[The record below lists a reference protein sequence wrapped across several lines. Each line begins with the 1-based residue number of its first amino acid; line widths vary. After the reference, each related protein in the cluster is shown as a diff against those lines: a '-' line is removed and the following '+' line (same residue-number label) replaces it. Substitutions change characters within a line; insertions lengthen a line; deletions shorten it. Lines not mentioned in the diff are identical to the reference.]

1 MKRFL
6 KLNAFALVALLF
18 LGVADA
24 WGLGI
29 KKNVALNFSAEGDKG
44 SWNAGNKQMTWTEST
59 YNLLF
64 LTDWY
69 DCDLSQYDKMVIN
82 VSNATPNK
90 TYRVVITVDGT
101 LYTYT
106 TSGNGTKEI
115 DIRKDFKNGNSSI
128 QSISGDPLTK
138 VESIRIGGY
147 SNNGSITIN
156 SIYFHK
162 PLAWDAEGKITFYA
176 QDFNVG
182 DNVTKNSNT
191 YTFSRQY
198 ADISLDFDNDGLA
211 ITDIE
216 SIDISGTGTNN
227 IHQCFRK
234 EKNNNNPEAYDVNS
248 AQEKKIDLGFFMIRS
263 SNRNVSFTLNSVTF
277 TKKKNQQE
285 QPNQYVFDVTQDR
298 IFFENFEKLSN
309 RGITIENVVSEAKKE
324 EYANAPEGNYSY
336 MQGKY
341 LNYGGRGKLMQDPTF
356 GTYYQN
362 LADAD
367 EYTKSIA
374 ENFFR
379 IILTKGQRDK
389 IGSTVGKTGEA
400 TIGFWVNGQV
410 AVDYELPLERGSMFC
425 MFSNLRF
432 RKADDEE
439 KPRFMFDLSC
449 NGWTY
454 SYMPAS
460 YDRPTGHVDYINQFF
475 YEEKNKN
482 SGVANPLE
490 SLFGKNNYEN
500 TLDQSKHKFYD
511 DKKWHYVTYVM
522 DKGNNNEGLSHVTVY
537 VDGVKTGEIANVRD
551 KNGYGLSNVE
561 FNKDGDYVGRAQYLR
576 NIVLG
581 GFTPHGL
588 FYDKQYYSDAAL
600 AYDDI
605 SIYGKALTKEQ
616 IQSIIEQ
623 KNYTPNE
630 WHYGDSFTE
639 YNEIK
644 GGHEQENNVSG
655 LNLSNAS
662 FDNTTH
668 YLKVNGG
675 TTLTIPSVPKNYYVR
690 IEYAYANKGDGDAF
704 PGTVGKLTW
713 IGSRVS
719 ENNSVLKKTFD
730 GQTYYVRTYQATEA
744 GTYTLN
750 ITRDIIIR
758 SIIITPYEYAKL
770 KYGNWNE
777 DKSKFTVLNVNKKYV
792 KFDVERINGRNFYK
806 KDGVDVGEN
815 PVLPEVSLVKDG
827 RYNDGKPA
835 YEDISNYTE
844 GVNYPYIK
852 YTSTAPHV
860 AHINKKGEI
869 TMTGIAGNTTI
880 IAELISDN
888 QFVGSEVID
897 SFEIRILKEENTL
910 RLANRDRVSVNQK
923 FPGVNSNKKLD
934 NITLTI
940 GGWDHTESYTIP
952 GVEEPEMDMWTRAKT
967 FQGPIKTNEEILDD
981 FNQYSRGRNVAKSES
996 LGYDDGEFHPGEE
1009 FANNITPWTLPCRGA
1024 YVKFEPLK
1032 PGIVTM
1038 YLLQAGNLD
1047 DRDHT
1052 IRPMNDGHSTH
1063 VYWRPVYITD
1073 EKGQVVDFVQ
1083 TATNGRLTYEDNF
1096 FVGDKRRAQFIES
1109 IAETYNRDASL
1120 RQDLLN
1126 LKDND
1131 YAKFRTLI
1139 DNWNNAGW
1147 RQKVIPTGDGG
1158 YMVMSEAIVRYTFN
1172 VYPGKTY
1179 YLFSNQS
1186 QVAISGFNFEEGRL
1200 LDTKTQNY
1208 ETAPVRDVVES
1219 TPIEFTDVLN
1229 QAQPEIPTNGKGK
1242 DITHVTYERNF
1253 AQGKWSSICLPF
1265 SLNNRQMREQ
1275 FGEETAVVLLKSI
1288 HDDGKIELIWHVN
1301 QDIIAG
1307 YPYFI
1312 LPKGAV
1318 KHNNVAN
1325 STITKISVD
1334 TYFNNEIQKDKPLFS
1349 VGSNGNTFDWQGTY
1363 NGSHYRAD
1371 YPYVF
1376 EGNFKNEELPAGS
1389 YVMSN
1394 NGTLTKLKKA
1404 TIAKPFRAYLKYQGS
1419 DAYNAK
1425 PLYTSVNW
1433 QNDDETTGIDDIIFQ
1448 NGILMESSDV
1458 YSIDGTVIRRDA
1470 QNLSNLSKGV
1480 YIVNGKKFVVK

>member
-6 KLNAFALVALLF
+6 KLNVFALVALLF
-18 LGVADA
+18 LGVADV
-24 WGLGI
+24 WGIGI
-29 KKNVALNFSAEGDKG
+29 NKNVSLNLRAEADMG
-44 SWNAGNKQMTWTEST
+44 SWDPSTKTLGWKQLYS
-59 YNLLF
+59 NLYF
-64 LTDWY
+64 LNDWN
-69 DCDLSQYDKMVIN
+69 DCDLSGYDKMVVKVSN
-82 VSNATPNK
+82 VSRNNEK
-90 TYRVVITVDGT
+90 YRVVLKINETD
-101 LYTYT
+101 YTCVLEGSGEKIINIREDFK
-106 TSGNGTKEI
+106 SGNYTPNENSL
-115 DIRKDFKNGNSSI
+115 KNV
-128 QSISGDPLTK
+128 Q
-138 VESIRIGGY
+138 SIRIGGP
-147 SNNGSITIN
+147 SWANNGAQNNGNITIE

-162 PLAWDAEGKITFYA
+162 PLEWDAEGKLTFYA
-176 QDFNVG
+176 PDFNVG

-191 YTFSRQY
+191 YSFKYQY
-198 ADISLDFDNDGLA
+198 NNISLDFDNDGLA

-216 SIDISGTGTNN
+216 SINILGTGTDN
-227 IHQCFRK
+227 IQQCFRK
-234 EKNNNNPEAYDVNS
+234 EKNNNNPEAYNVNG
-248 AQEKKIDLGFFMIRS
+248 AQNKKIDLGFFMIRAS
-263 SNRNVSFTLNSVTF
+263 RNDVSFTLNSVTF
-277 TKKKNQQE
+277 TKKK
-285 QPNQYVFDVTQDR
+285 YVFDVTADR
-298 IFFENFEKLSN
+298 IFFEDFEKLSN

-379 IILTKGQRDK
+379 IILTAGQREQIK
-389 IGSTVGKTGEA
+389 NTVGKTGEA

-454 SYMPAS
+454 LYMPAS
-460 YDRPTGHVDYINQFF
+460 YDYPTGHVDYINQFF

-561 FNKDGDYVGRAQYLR
+561 FDGKGDYVGRAEYLR

-605 SIYGKALTKEQ
+605 AMYGRALTQDE
-616 IQSIIEQ
+616 IRSIIEQ

-630 WHYGDSFTE
+630 WHFGDSFTE

-668 YLKVNGG
+668 YLKVNGV

-719 ENNSVLKKTFD
+719 ENNSKLKKTFD
-730 GQTYYVRTYQATEA
+730 GQTYYVRTYKATES
-744 GTYTLN
+744 GTYTLE
-750 ITRDIIIR
+750 IKKDVIIR

-770 KYGNWNE
+770 KFGNWNE
-777 DKSKFTVLNVNKKYV
+777 GKSTFTTLPVNKKYV

-815 PVLPEVSLVKDG
+815 PVLPEVSLAKDG
-827 RYNDGKPA
+827 RFGDQA
-835 YEDISNYTE
+835 YENIDNYRE
-844 GVNYPYIK
+844 DLNHYPYIK

-860 AHINKKGEI
+860 AHINKKGDI

-888 QFVGSEVID
+888 RFVGSEVID

-910 RLANRDRVSVNQK
+910 RLTNKQAVKVNEK
-923 FPGVNSNKKLD
+923 FPGVNSNKNLD

-940 GGWDHTESYTIP
+940 GGWNHTSTYIIP
-952 GVEEPEMDMWTRAKT
+952 GVPKPAQDGWNRAVN
-967 FQGPIKTNEEILDD
+967 FQGPIKPREEILDD
-981 FNQYSRGRNVAKSES
+981 FNQYSIGKNVAKSES
-996 LGYDDGEFHPGEE
+996 LGNDDGEFHPGEA

-1024 YVKFEPLK
+1024 YVKFEPVK

-1038 YLLQAGNLD
+1038 YLLQNGNLD
-1047 DRDHT
+1047 NRLDD
-1052 IRPMNDGHSTH
+1052 DGHSTH

-1083 TATNGRLTYEDNF
+1083 TATNGRITYKDNF
-1096 FVGDKRRAQFIES
+1096 FIGDKRRAQFIES
-1109 IAETYNRDASL
+1109 IEATYNEDPSL

-1126 LKDND
+1126 LKEKDINQ
-1131 YAKFRTLI
+1131 FHTLI

-1158 YMVMSEAIVRYTFN
+1158 YMVMSKAIVRYTFN

-1186 QVAISGFNFEEGRL
+1186 QVAISGFNFEEDRL

-1208 ETAPVRDVVES
+1208 ETAPVRDVVEGTS
-1219 TPIEFTDVLN
+1219 LTFTDVLN
-1229 QAQPEIPTNGKGK
+1229 EPQPEIPTNGKGK

-1265 SLNNRQMREQ
+1265 SMNNRQMREQ
-1275 FGEETAVVLLKSI
+1275 FGEETAVVLLKNI

-1312 LPKGAV
+1312 LPKGDV

-1334 TYFNNEIQKDKPLFS
+1334 TYFNNEIQKDRPLFS

-1394 NGTLTKLKKA
+1394 NGTLSKLKKA
-1404 TIAKPFRAYLKYQGS
+1404 TTAKPFRAYLKYQGS
-1419 DAYNAK
+1419 DANNAK

>member
-29 KKNVALNFSAEGDKG
+29 KKNVALNLQAELSQANGG
-44 SWNAGNKQMTWTEST
+44 TGTWNSGTLSWTNS
-59 YNLLF
+59 YSNLFF
-64 LTDWY
+64 LTDWN
-69 DCDLSQYDKMVIN
+69 DCDLSGYDKMVIN
-82 VSNATPNK
+82 TSTVGTANAE
-90 TYRVVITVDGT
+90 YRVMLRIDEQNYTCNLTGGGEQVINIKT
-101 LYTYT
+101 
-106 TSGNGTKEI
+106 
-115 DIRKDFKNGNSSI
+115 DFKNAKGKTPESVVANPF
-128 QSISGDPLTK
+128 QN
-138 VESIRIGGY
+138 VASIRIGGR
-147 SNNGSITIN
+147 SGNGAITIN

-198 ADISLDFDNDGLA
+198 ANISLDFDNDGLA

-234 EKNNNNPEAYDVNS
+234 EKNNNNPEAYDVNG

-263 SNRNVSFTLNSVTF
+263 RNNGNVSFTLNSVTF
-277 TKKKNQQE
+277 TKKKFN
-285 QPNQYVFDVTQDR
+285 VKADC
-298 IFFENFEKLSN
+298 IFFEDFEKLSN

-379 IILTKGQRDK
+379 IILTADQREQIK
-389 IGSTVGKTGEA
+389 NTVGKTGEA

-460 YDRPTGHVDYINQFF
+460 YDSSEGHVDYINQFF

-537 VDGVKTGEIANVRD
+537 VDGVKTGEITNVRD

-561 FNKDGDYVGRAQYLR
+561 FDPQGDYVGRAQYLR

-605 SIYGKALTKEQ
+605 AMYGRALTQDE
-616 IQSIIEQ
+616 IRSIIEQ

-630 WHYGDSFTE
+630 WHFGDSFTE

-668 YLKVNGG
+668 YLKVNGV

-719 ENNSVLKKTFD
+719 ENNSKLKKTFD
-730 GQTYYVRTYQATEA
+730 GQTYYVRTYKATES
-744 GTYTLN
+744 GTYTLE
-750 ITRDIIIR
+750 IKKDVIIR

-770 KYGNWNE
+770 KFGNWNE
-777 DKSKFTVLNVNKKYV
+777 GKSTFTTLPVNKKYV

-815 PVLPEVSLVKDG
+815 PVLPEVSLAKDG
-827 RYNDGKPA
+827 RFGDQA
-835 YEDISNYTE
+835 YENIDNYRE
-844 GVNYPYIK
+844 DLNHYPYIK

-860 AHINKKGEI
+860 AHINKKGDI

-888 QFVGSEVID
+888 RFVGSEVID

-910 RLANRDRVSVNQK
+910 RLTNKQAVKVNEK
-923 FPGVNSNKKLD
+923 FPGVNSNKNLD

-940 GGWDHTESYTIP
+940 GGWNHTPTYIIP
-952 GVEEPEMDMWTRAKT
+952 GVAKPAQDGWNSAVN
-967 FQGPIKTNEEILDD
+967 FQGPIKPREEILDD
-981 FNQYSRGRNVAKSES
+981 FNQYSIGKNVAKSES
-996 LGYDDGEFHPGEE
+996 LGNDDGEFHPGEA

-1024 YVKFEPLK
+1024 YVKFEPVK

-1038 YLLQAGNLD
+1038 YLLQNGNLD
-1047 DRDHT
+1047 NRLDD
-1052 IRPMNDGHSTH
+1052 DGHSTH

-1073 EKGQVVDFVQ
+1073 EKGQIVDFVQ
-1083 TATNGRLTYEDNF
+1083 TATNGRITYKDNF
-1096 FVGDKRRAQFIES
+1096 FIGDKRRAQFIES
-1109 IAETYNRDASL
+1109 IEATYNEDPSL

-1126 LKDND
+1126 LKEKDINQ
-1131 YAKFRTLI
+1131 FHTLI

-1158 YMVMSEAIVRYTFN
+1158 YMVMSKAIVRYTFN

-1186 QVAISGFNFEEGRL
+1186 QIAISGFNFEEDRL

-1208 ETAPVRDVVES
+1208 ETAPVRDVVEGTS
-1219 TPIEFTDVLN
+1219 LTFTDVLN
-1229 QAQPEIPTNGKGK
+1229 EAQPEIPTNGKGK

-1265 SLNNRQMREQ
+1265 SMNNRQMREQ
-1275 FGEETAVVLLKSI
+1275 FGEETAVVLLKNI

-1312 LPKGAV
+1312 LPKGDV

-1334 TYFNNEIQKDKPLFS
+1334 TYFNNEVQKDRPLFS

-1394 NGTLTKLKKA
+1394 NGTLSKLKKA
-1404 TIAKPFRAYLKYQGS
+1404 TTAKPFRAYLKYQGS
-1419 DAYNAK
+1419 DANNAK

>member
-29 KKNVALNFSAEGDKG
+29 KKNVALNLTQEGGNG
-44 SWNAGNKQMTWTEST
+44 SWDGSKLSWIDSTW
-59 YNLLF
+59 NLYKF
-64 LTDWY
+64 TDW
-69 DCDLSQYDKMVIN
+69 DNSDLSGYDKMVIN
-82 VSNATPNK
+82 VSNATPDK
-90 TYRVVITVDGT
+90 TYRVIITIDGT

-106 TSGNGTKEI
+106 TSGDGTKEI

-147 SNNGSITIN
+147 SDNGSITIN
-156 SIYFHK
+156 YIYFHK

-191 YTFSRQY
+191 YTFSSQY
-198 ADISLDFDNDGLA
+198 ANISLDFDNDGLA

-216 SIDISGTGTNN
+216 SIDISGTGKNN

-234 EKNNNNPEAYDVNS
+234 EKNNHNLEAYDVNG

-263 SNRNVSFTLNSVTF
+263 SNNGNVSFTLNSVTF
-277 TKKKNQQE
+277 TKKEFNVKA
-285 QPNQYVFDVTQDR
+285 DR
-298 IFFENFEKLSN
+298 IFFEDFEKLSN

-379 IILTKGQRDK
+379 IILTKNQRDN

-460 YDRPTGHVDYINQFF
+460 YDLPTGHVDYINQFF

-561 FNKDGDYVGRAQYLR
+561 FDGKGDYVGRAEYLR

-605 SIYGKALTKEQ
+605 AMYGRALTQDE
-616 IQSIIEQ
+616 IRSIIEQ

-630 WHYGDSFTE
+630 WHFGDSFTE

-668 YLKVNGG
+668 YLKVNGV

-719 ENNSVLKKTFD
+719 ENNSKLKKTFD
-730 GQTYYVRTYQATEA
+730 GQTYYVRTYKATES
-744 GTYTLN
+744 GTYTLE
-750 ITRDIIIR
+750 IKKDVIIR

-770 KYGNWNE
+770 KFGNWNE
-777 DKSKFTVLNVNKKYV
+777 DRSKFTALSPSKKYV

-815 PVLPEVSLVKDG
+815 PVLPEVSLAKDG
-827 RYNDGKPA
+827 RFGDQA
-835 YEDISNYTE
+835 YENIDNYRE
-844 GVNYPYIK
+844 DLNHYPYIK

-860 AHINKKGEI
+860 AHINKKGDI

-910 RLANRDRVSVNQK
+910 RLTNKQAVKVNEK
-923 FPGVNSNKKLD
+923 FPGVNSNKNLD

-940 GGWDHTESYTIP
+940 GGWNHTTTYIIP
-952 GVEEPEMDMWTRAKT
+952 GVAKPAQDGWNRAVN
-967 FQGPIKTNEEILDD
+967 FQGPIKPREEILDD
-981 FNQYSRGRNVAKSES
+981 FNQYSIGKNVAKSES
-996 LGYDDGEFHPGEE
+996 LGNDDGEFHPGEA

-1024 YVKFEPLK
+1024 YVKFEPVK

-1038 YLLQAGNLD
+1038 YLLQNGNLD
-1047 DRDHT
+1047 NRLDD
-1052 IRPMNDGHSTH
+1052 DGHSTH

-1083 TATNGRLTYEDNF
+1083 TATNGRITYKDNF
-1096 FVGDKRRAQFIES
+1096 FIGDKRRAQFIES
-1109 IAETYNRDASL
+1109 IEATYNEDPSL

-1126 LKDND
+1126 LKEKDINQ
-1131 YAKFRTLI
+1131 FHTLI

-1158 YMVMSEAIVRYTFN
+1158 YMVMSKAIVRYTFN

-1186 QVAISGFNFEEGRL
+1186 QIAISGFNFEEDRL

-1208 ETAPVRDVVES
+1208 ETAPVRDVVEGTS
-1219 TPIEFTDVLN
+1219 LTFTDVLN
-1229 QAQPEIPTNGKGK
+1229 EPQPEIPTNGKGK

-1265 SLNNRQMREQ
+1265 SMNNRQMREQ
-1275 FGEETAVVLLKSI
+1275 FGEETAVVLLKNI

-1312 LPKGAV
+1312 LPKGDV

-1334 TYFNNEIQKDKPLFS
+1334 TYFNNEIQKDRPLFS

-1394 NGTLTKLKKA
+1394 NGTLSKLKKA
-1404 TIAKPFRAYLKYQGS
+1404 TTAKPFRAYLKYQGS
-1419 DAYNAK
+1419 DANNAK

>member
-29 KKNVALNFSAEGDKG
+29 KKNVALNLQAELSQANGG
-44 SWNAGNKQMTWTEST
+44 TGTWNSGTLSWTNS
-59 YNLLF
+59 YSNLFF
-64 LTDWY
+64 LTDWN
-69 DCDLSQYDKMVIN
+69 DCDLSDYDKMVIN
-82 VSNATPNK
+82 TSTITTGNWWNSQTANAD
-90 TYRVVITVDGT
+90 YRVVIRIDEKN
-101 LYTYT
+101 YTCSLT
-106 TSGNGTKEI
+106 GGGEQVINVKT
-115 DIRKDFKNGNSSI
+115 DFKDENGKTPEMI
-128 QSISGDPLTK
+128 QSGDPLRA
-138 VESIRIGGY
+138 VQSIRIGGR
-147 SNNGSITIN
+147 SRNGSIKIN

-162 PLAWDAEGKITFYA
+162 PLEWDSFGNITFNA
-176 QDFNVG
+176 TDFNLG
-182 DNVTKNSNT
+182 NGVTRNGNSF
-191 YTFSRQY
+191 TFTARN
-198 ADISLDFDNDGLA
+198 AAISLDFDSDGLST
-211 ITDIE
+211 TDIQ
-216 SIDISGTGTNN
+216 SISQTISNTNIRFVNGNTTANSLQNAQNSKIKLGTFQ
-227 IHQCFRK
+227 IRA
-234 EKNNNNPEAYDVNS
+234 NNNGTTN
-248 AQEKKIDLGFFMIRS
+248 I
-263 SNRNVSFTLNSVTF
+263 TLNSFTF
-277 TKKKNQQE
+277 TKKK
-285 QPNQYVFDVTQDR
+285 YTFDVTKDR
-298 IFFENFEKLSN
+298 LYFEDFEHLTQASLLDESK
-309 RGITIENVVSEAKKE
+309 APA
-324 EYANAPEGNYSY
+324 ANTRPDNN
-336 MQGKY
+336 QVGKY
-341 LNYGGRGKLMQDPTF
+341 YLYGGRGKILKDPTF
-356 GTYYQN
+356 NNYYQN

-367 EYTKSIA
+367 EYTKSLSQ
-374 ENFFR
+374 NFLRYIFTDNER
-379 IILTKGQRDK
+379 NANVNAIK
-389 IGSTVGKTGEA
+389 KTGAA

-425 MFSNLRF
+425 IFSNDCF
-432 RKADDEE
+432 AKADAGKVRE
-439 KPRFMFDLSC
+439 KDRPRFMFDLSC
-449 NGWTY
+449 NGWVY
-454 SYMPAS
+454 SYMPNT
-460 YDRPTGHVDYINQFF
+460 DGNGVDLGNNYFF
-475 YEEKNKN
+475 YGEKIAN
-482 SGVANPLE
+482 SGVQNPLG
-490 SLFGKNNYEN
+490 SLFGKDNYTN
-500 TLDQSKHKFYD
+500 TLDQSQHKFYD

-522 DKGNNNEGLSHVTVY
+522 DNNLTRVKIYLDGNLTGTVENVTKLPNTDHSECEFSGNN
-537 VDGVKTGEIANVRD
+537 
-551 KNGYGLSNVE
+551 
-561 FNKDGDYVGRAQYLR
+561 DYIGRTLYLR

-581 GFTPHGL
+581 GLTPHGL
-588 FYDKQYYSDAAL
+588 FYDQQYYSDAAL

-605 SIYGKALTKEQ
+605 AMYGRALTQDE
-616 IQSIIEQ
+616 IRSIIEQ

-644 GGHEQENNVSG
+644 GGHEQENNISG

-675 TTLTIPSVPKNYYVR
+675 VNDGTVTTLTIPSVPKNYYVR
-690 IEYAYANKGDGDAF
+690 IEYAYANQSGSNAF

-719 ENNSVLKKTFD
+719 ENNSKLKKTFD
-730 GQTYYVRTYQATEA
+730 GQTYYVRTYKATES

-750 ITRDIIIR
+750 IGADVLIR

-770 KYGNWNE
+770 KFGNWNE
-777 DKSKFTVLNVNKKYV
+777 DRSKFTALSPSKKYV

-815 PVLPEVSLVKDG
+815 PVLPEVSLAKDG
-827 RYNDGKPA
+827 RFGDQA
-835 YEDISNYTE
+835 YENIDNYRE
-844 GVNYPYIK
+844 DLNHYPYIK

-860 AHINKKGEI
+860 AHINKKGDI

-910 RLANRDRVSVNQK
+910 RLANKQAVKVNEK
-923 FPGVNSNKKLD
+923 FPGVNSNKNLD

-940 GGWDHTESYTIP
+940 GGWNHTPTYIIP
-952 GVEEPEMDMWTRAKT
+952 GVPKPAQDGWNRAVN
-967 FQGPIKTNEEILDD
+967 FQGPIKPKEEILDD
-981 FNQYSRGRNVAKSES
+981 FNQYSIGKNVAKSES
-996 LGYDDGEFHPGEE
+996 LGNDDGEFHPGEA

-1024 YVKFEPLK
+1024 YVKFEPVK

-1038 YLLQAGNLD
+1038 YLLQNGNLD
-1047 DRDHT
+1047 NRLDD
-1052 IRPMNDGHSTH
+1052 DGHSTH

-1083 TATNGRLTYEDNF
+1083 TATNGRITYKDNF
-1096 FVGDKRRAQFIES
+1096 FIGDKRRAQFIES
-1109 IAETYNRDASL
+1109 IEATYNEDPSL

-1126 LKDND
+1126 LKEKDINQ
-1131 YAKFRTLI
+1131 FHTLI

-1158 YMVMSEAIVRYTFN
+1158 YMVMSKAIVRYTFN

-1186 QVAISGFNFEEGRL
+1186 QVAISGFNFEEDRL

-1208 ETAPVRDVVES
+1208 ETAPVRDVVEGTS
-1219 TPIEFTDVLN
+1219 LTFTDVLN
-1229 QAQPEIPTNGKGK
+1229 EAQPEIPTNGKGK

-1265 SLNNRQMREQ
+1265 SMNNRQMREQ
-1275 FGEETAVVLLKSI
+1275 FGEETAVVLLKNI

-1312 LPKGAV
+1312 LPKGDV

-1334 TYFNNEIQKDKPLFS
+1334 TYFNNEIQKDRPLFS

-1394 NGTLTKLKKA
+1394 NGTLSKLKKS
-1404 TIAKPFRAYLKYQGS
+1404 TTAKPFRAYLKYQGS
-1419 DAYNAK
+1419 DANNAK

>member
-1 MKRFL
+1 MKRFF
-6 KLNAFALVALLF
+6 KLNVFALVALLF
-18 LGVADA
+18 LGVADV
-24 WGLGI
+24 WGIGI
-29 KKNVALNFSAEGDKG
+29 NKNVALNFTAEGDKG
-44 SWNAGNKQMTWTEST
+44 SWNAGNKQITWTAST

-64 LTDWY
+64 LTDWN
-69 DCDLSQYDKMVIN
+69 DCDLSGYDKMVIN
-82 VSNATPNK
+82 TSTVGTANAE
-90 TYRVVITVDGT
+90 YRVMLRIDEQNYTCNLTGGGEQVINIKT
-101 LYTYT
+101 
-106 TSGNGTKEI
+106 
-115 DIRKDFKNGNSSI
+115 DFKNAKGKTPESVVANPF
-128 QSISGDPLTK
+128 QN
-138 VESIRIGGY
+138 VASIRIGGR
-147 SNNGSITIN
+147 SGNGAITIN

-191 YTFSRQY
+191 YSFKYQY
-198 ADISLDFDNDGLA
+198 NNISLDFDNDGLA

-216 SIDISGTGTNN
+216 SINILGTGTDN
-227 IHQCFRK
+227 IQQCFRK
-234 EKNNNNPEAYDVNS
+234 EKNNNNPEAYNVNG
-248 AQEKKIDLGFFMIRS
+248 AQNKKIDLGFFMIRAS
-263 SNRNVSFTLNSVTF
+263 RNDVSFTLNSVTF
-277 TKKKNQQE
+277 TKKKFN
-285 QPNQYVFDVTQDR
+285 VKADR
-298 IFFENFEKLSN
+298 IFFEDFEKLSN

-379 IILTKGQRDK
+379 IILTAGQREQIK
-389 IGSTVGKTGEA
+389 NTVGNTGEA

-460 YDRPTGHVDYINQFF
+460 YDRSEGHVDYINQFF

-561 FNKDGDYVGRAQYLR
+561 FDKDNGDYVGRAQYLR

-605 SIYGKALTKEQ
+605 AMYGRALTQDE
-616 IQSIIEQ
+616 IRSIIEQ

-630 WHYGDSFTE
+630 WHFGDSFTE

-668 YLKVNGG
+668 YLKVNGV

-719 ENNSVLKKTFD
+719 ENNSKLKKTFD
-730 GQTYYVRTYQATEA
+730 GQTYYVRTYKATES
-744 GTYTLN
+744 GTYTLE
-750 ITRDIIIR
+750 IKKDVIIR

-770 KYGNWNE
+770 KFGNWNE
-777 DKSKFTVLNVNKKYV
+777 GKSTFTTLPVNKKYV

-815 PVLPEVSLVKDG
+815 PVLPEVSLAKDG
-827 RYNDGKPA
+827 RFGDQA
-835 YEDISNYTE
+835 YENIDNYRE
-844 GVNYPYIK
+844 DLNHYPYIK

-860 AHINKKGEI
+860 AHINKKGDI

-910 RLANRDRVSVNQK
+910 RLANKQAVKVNEK
-923 FPGVNSNKKLD
+923 FPGVNSNKNLD

-940 GGWDHTESYTIP
+940 GGWNHTPTYIIP
-952 GVEEPEMDMWTRAKT
+952 GVAKPAQDGWNRAVN
-967 FQGPIKTNEEILDD
+967 FQGPIKPKEEILDD
-981 FNQYSRGRNVAKSES
+981 FNQYSIGKNVAKSES
-996 LGYDDGEFHPGEE
+996 LGNDDGEFHPGEA

-1024 YVKFEPLK
+1024 YVKFEPVK

-1038 YLLQAGNLD
+1038 YLLQNGNLD
-1047 DRDHT
+1047 NRLDD
-1052 IRPMNDGHSTH
+1052 DGHSTH

-1073 EKGQVVDFVQ
+1073 ETGQVVDFVQ
-1083 TATNGRLTYEDNF
+1083 TATNGRITYKDNF
-1096 FVGDKRRAQFIES
+1096 FIGDKRRAQFIES
-1109 IAETYNRDASL
+1109 IPATYNEDPSL

-1126 LKDND
+1126 LREKDID
-1131 YAKFRTLI
+1131 KFHTLI

-1158 YMVMSEAIVRYTFN
+1158 YMVMSTAIVRYTFN
-1172 VYPGKTY
+1172 VHPGKTY

-1186 QVAISGFNFEEGRL
+1186 QIAISGFNFEEGRL

-1208 ETAPVRDVVES
+1208 ETAPVRDVVEGTS
-1219 TPIEFTDVLN
+1219 LTFTDVLN
-1229 QAQPEIPTNGKGK
+1229 EPQPEIPTNGKGK
-1242 DITHVTYERNF
+1242 DITHVTYERDF
-1253 AQGKWSSICLPF
+1253 AQGKWTSICLPF

-1275 FGEETAVVLLKSI
+1275 FGEETAVVLLKTI
-1288 HDDGKIELIWHVN
+1288 HDDGKMELIWHVN

-1363 NGSHYRAD
+1363 NGSNYKAD

-1376 EGNFKNEELPAGS
+1376 EGNFKNELLPAGS

-1394 NGTLTKLKKA
+1394 NGTLTKLKNA
-1404 TIAKPFRAYLKYQGS
+1404 VTAKPFRAYLKYQGS
-1419 DAYNAK
+1419 DPNHAK

-1433 QNDDETTGIDDIIFQ
+1433 QNDDDETTGIDDIIFQ
-1448 NGILMESSDV
+1448 NGILSEASDV
-1458 YSIDGTVIRRDA
+1458 YGIDGTVVRRDV

>member
-1 MKRFL
+1 MKRFF
-6 KLNAFALVALLF
+6 KLNVFALVALLF

-29 KKNVALNFSAEGDKG
+29 NKNVALKFEAEGGNG
-44 SWNAGNKQMTWTEST
+44 SWDPENKQVTWTDN
-59 YNLLF
+59 YWNLLY
-64 LTDWY
+64 LTDSKEEW
-69 DCDLSQYDKMVIN
+69 DLSGYDKMVID
-82 VSNATPNK
+82 VKSASRDK
-90 TYRVVITVDGT
+90 AYRVLITIDGVN
-101 LYTYT
+101 YTYST
-106 TSGNGTKEI
+106 TGEGIKTINIK
-115 DIRKDFKNGNSSI
+115 KDFKNGNRTIESV
-128 QSISGDPLTK
+128 SGNPLKK
-138 VESIRIGGY
+138 VSSIRIGGN
-147 SNNGSITIN
+147 SDKGTIVIN

-162 PLAWDAEGKITFYA
+162 PLEWDAQGKIIFYA
-176 QDFNVG
+176 PDFNVG
-182 DNVTKNSNT
+182 DNVTKNANT
-191 YTFSRQY
+191 YSFKNQY
-198 ADISLDFDNDGLA
+198 DNISLDFDNDGLA

-216 SIDISGTGTNN
+216 SINILGTGTDN

-234 EKNNNNPEAYDVNS
+234 EKNNRNPEAYDVNG
-248 AQEKKIDLGFFMIRS
+248 AQNKKIDLGFFMIRA
-263 SNRNVSFTLNSVTF
+263 NENNASFTLSSVTF
-277 TKKKNQQE
+277 TKKKFN
-285 QPNQYVFDVTQDR
+285 VKADR
-298 IFFENFEKLSN
+298 IFFEDFEKLSN

-379 IILTKGQRDK
+379 IILTTDQRTQ
-389 IGSTVGKTGEA
+389 INNTVGQTGEA

-460 YDRPTGHVDYINQFF
+460 YDRTEGHVDYINQFF

-522 DKGNNNEGLSHVTVY
+522 DKGNNNVGLSHITVY

-561 FNKDGDYVGRAQYLR
+561 FDKDGDYVGRTEYLR

-623 KNYTPNE
+623 KNYTPEE
-630 WHYGDSFTE
+630 WHYGDSFAE
-639 YNEIK
+639 YNASK
-644 GGHEQENNVSG
+644 GGNEDPHNISG
-655 LNLSNAS
+655 LGVNGS
-662 FDNTTH
+662 FDATTG
-668 YLKVNGG
+668 YLTVNQGM
-675 TTLTIPSVPKNYYVR
+675 LTIPNVPKGYYVR
-690 IEYAYANKGDGDAF
+690 VEYKGSGSATSSASDNLVYVGRREY
-704 PGTVGKLTW
+704 GTGSSKRYIATYKAEESGSYQLK
-713 IGSRVS
+713 IGSPI
-719 ENNSVLKKTFD
+719 
-730 GQTYYVRTYQATEA
+730 Y
-744 GTYTLN
+744 
-750 ITRDIIIR
+750 IR
-758 SIIITPYEYAKL
+758 SIVITPYRYAVL
-770 KYGNWNE
+770 KYGKWAN
-777 DKSKFTVLNVNKKYV
+777 DAHTGFKPIDPAKKFEQFSVKRENGVNTY
-792 KFDVERINGRNFYK
+792 FSGANNLGS
-806 KDGVDVGEN
+806 N
-815 PVLPEVSLVKDG
+815 PVLPVLSLQIDGQLKSDG
-827 RYNDGKPA
+827 RTNLF
-835 YEDISNYTE
+835 EDLTKYKE
-844 GVNYPYIK
+844 GENNPYVK
-852 YTSTAPHV
+852 YTSTSPHV
-860 AHINKKGEI
+860 AHIDKDGVIE
-869 TMTGIAGNTTI
+869 MTGIAGNTTI

-888 QFVGSEVID
+888 LYAGSEVVD
-897 SFEIRILKEENTL
+897 SFEIRIKKEENTV
-910 RLANRDRVSVNQK
+910 RLVNNEPIYVNDE
-923 FPGVNSNKKLD
+923 FPRVNSDKNLD
-934 NITLTI
+934 NITMTT
-940 GGWDHTESYTIP
+940 GGWYHTPTYNIP
-952 GVEEPEMDMWTRAKT
+952 GMEGPAKDT
-967 FQGPIKTNEEILDD
+967 WKNALYFQGPVKGGEEVLDE
-981 FNQYSRGRNVAKSES
+981 FYNYSKGAYVAKSES
-996 LGYDDGEFHPGEE
+996 LGNDDGNFYPKES
-1009 FANNITPWTLPCRGA
+1009 FANNITPWTLPCRGS
-1024 YVKFEPLK
+1024 YVKLEPVK
-1032 PGIVTM
+1032 AGIVTM
-1038 YLLQAGNLD
+1038 YLMQMGNLD
-1047 DRDHT
+1047 ELQDKT
-1052 IRPMNDGHSTH
+1052 GNSKH

-1073 EKGQVVDFVQ
+1073 ETGKVVDFVQ
-1083 TATNGRLTYEDNF
+1083 TATNGRITLKDNF
-1096 FVGDKRRAQFIES
+1096 FVGDKRRAQFIET
-1109 IAETYNRDASL
+1109 IPETYNNTLRD
-1120 RQDLLN
+1120 DLLDLRKN
-1126 LKDND
+1126 HYDQ
-1131 YAKFRTLI
+1131 FRTLI

-1158 YMVMSEAIVRYTFN
+1158 YMVMARSIVRYTFN

-1179 YLFSNQS
+1179 YLFSNQT
-1186 QVAISGFNFEEGRL
+1186 QLAFAGFNFEEGRL

-1208 ETAPVRDVVES
+1208 ETAPVRDVEEGS
-1219 TPIEFTDVLN
+1219 PLNFTDVLDKT
-1229 QAQPEIPTNGKGK
+1229 QPEIPTNGKGK

-1265 SLNNRQMREQ
+1265 SMNNRQMREQ
-1275 FGEETAVVLLKSI
+1275 FGEETAVVLLKTI
-1288 HDDGKIELIWHVN
+1288 HDDGKMELIWHVN

-1312 LPKGAV
+1312 LPKGEV
-1318 KHNNVAN
+1318 KHNNVTN

-1334 TYFNNEIQKDKPLFS
+1334 TYFNNEIQKEHPLFS
-1349 VGSNGNTFDWQGTY
+1349 VGSNGKTFDWQETY
-1363 NGSHYRAD
+1363 GGENYNAEF
-1371 YPYVF
+1371 PYVF
-1376 EGNFKNEELPAGS
+1376 EGNFKKENLPAGS

-1394 NGTLTKLKKA
+1394 NGTLSKLKNA
-1404 TIAKPFRAYLKYQGS
+1404 TTAKPFRAYIKYQGS
-1419 DAYNAK
+1419 NSSHAK
-1425 PLYTSVNW
+1425 PLYTSINW
-1433 QNDDETTGIDDIIFQ
+1433 QEGEETTAINDIIFQ

-1458 YSIDGTVIRRDA
+1458 YGVDGSIIRHDA
-1470 QNLSNLSKGV
+1470 QNLKDLSKGV

>member
-29 KKNVALNFSAEGDKG
+29 KKNVALNLQAELSQANGG
-44 SWNAGNKQMTWTEST
+44 TGTWNSGTLSWTNS
-59 YNLLF
+59 YSNLFF
-64 LTDWY
+64 LTDWN
-69 DCDLSQYDKMVIN
+69 DCDLSGYDKMVIN
-82 VSNATPNK
+82 TSTVGTANAE
-90 TYRVVITVDGT
+90 YRVMLRIDEQNYTCNLTGGGEQVINIKT
-101 LYTYT
+101 
-106 TSGNGTKEI
+106 
-115 DIRKDFKNGNSSI
+115 DFKNAKGKTPESVVANPF
-128 QSISGDPLTK
+128 QN
-138 VESIRIGGY
+138 VASIRIGGR
-147 SNNGSITIN
+147 SGNGAITIN

-191 YTFSRQY
+191 YSFKYQY
-198 ADISLDFDNDGLA
+198 NNISLDFDNDGLA

-216 SIDISGTGTNN
+216 SINILGTGTDN
-227 IHQCFRK
+227 IQQCFRK
-234 EKNNNNPEAYDVNS
+234 EKNNNNPEAYNVNG
-248 AQEKKIDLGFFMIRS
+248 AQNKKIDLGFFMIRAS
-263 SNRNVSFTLNSVTF
+263 RNDVSFTLNSVTF
-277 TKKKNQQE
+277 TKKKFN
-285 QPNQYVFDVTQDR
+285 VKADR
-298 IFFENFEKLSN
+298 IFFEDFEKLSN

-379 IILTKGQRDK
+379 IILTAGQREQIK
-389 IGSTVGKTGEA
+389 NTVGNTGEA

-460 YDRPTGHVDYINQFF
+460 YDSSEGHVDYINQFF

-561 FNKDGDYVGRAQYLR
+561 FDKDNGDYVGRAQYLR

-605 SIYGKALTKEQ
+605 AMYGRALTQDE
-616 IQSIIEQ
+616 IRSIIEQ

-630 WHYGDSFTE
+630 WHFGDSFTE

-668 YLKVNGG
+668 YLKVNGV

-719 ENNSVLKKTFD
+719 ENNSKLKKTFD
-730 GQTYYVRTYQATEA
+730 GQTYYVRTYKATES
-744 GTYTLN
+744 GTYTLE
-750 ITRDIIIR
+750 IKKDVIIR

-770 KYGNWNE
+770 KFGNWNE
-777 DKSKFTVLNVNKKYV
+777 GKSTFTTLPVNKKYV

-815 PVLPEVSLVKDG
+815 PVLPEVSLAKDG
-827 RYNDGKPA
+827 RFGDQA
-835 YEDISNYTE
+835 YENIDNYRE
-844 GVNYPYIK
+844 DLNHYPYIK

-860 AHINKKGEI
+860 AHINKKGDI

-888 QFVGSEVID
+888 RFVGSEVID

-910 RLANRDRVSVNQK
+910 RLTNKQAVKVNEK
-923 FPGVNSNKKLD
+923 FPGVNSNKNLD

-940 GGWDHTESYTIP
+940 GGWNHTPTYIIP
-952 GVEEPEMDMWTRAKT
+952 GVAKPAQDGWNRAVN
-967 FQGPIKTNEEILDD
+967 FQGPIKPKEEILDD
-981 FNQYSRGRNVAKSES
+981 FNQYSIGKNVAKSES
-996 LGYDDGEFHPGEE
+996 LGNDDGEFHPGEA

-1024 YVKFEPLK
+1024 YVKFEPVK

-1038 YLLQAGNLD
+1038 YLLQNGNLD
-1047 DRDHT
+1047 NRLDD
-1052 IRPMNDGHSTH
+1052 DGHSTH

-1083 TATNGRLTYEDNF
+1083 TATNGRITYKDNF
-1096 FVGDKRRAQFIES
+1096 FIGDKRRAQFIES
-1109 IAETYNRDASL
+1109 IEATYNEDPSL

-1126 LKDND
+1126 LKEKDINQ
-1131 YAKFRTLI
+1131 FHTLI

-1158 YMVMSEAIVRYTFN
+1158 YMVMSKAIVRYTFN

-1186 QVAISGFNFEEGRL
+1186 QIAISGFNFEEDRL

-1208 ETAPVRDVVES
+1208 ETAPVRDVVEGTS
-1219 TPIEFTDVLN
+1219 LTFTDVLN
-1229 QAQPEIPTNGKGK
+1229 EAQPEIPTNGKGK

-1265 SLNNRQMREQ
+1265 SMNNRQMREQ
-1275 FGEETAVVLLKSI
+1275 FGEETAVVLLKNI

-1312 LPKGAV
+1312 LPKGDV

-1334 TYFNNEIQKDKPLFS
+1334 TYFNNEVQKDRPLFS

-1394 NGTLTKLKKA
+1394 NGTLSKLKKA
-1404 TIAKPFRAYLKYQGS
+1404 TTAKPFRAYLKYQGS
-1419 DAYNAK
+1419 DANNAK

>member
-1 MKRFL
+1 MKRFF
-6 KLNAFALVALLF
+6 KLNVFALVALLF
-18 LGVADA
+18 FGVADA

-44 SWNAGNKQMTWTEST
+44 SWNAGNKQMTWTDSS

-82 VSNATPNK
+82 TSTVSTGGRRPQTLDAN
-90 TYRVVITVDGT
+90 YRVLITIDEKNYTCT
-101 LYTYT
+101 LTGGGEQIINIKT
-106 TSGNGTKEI
+106 
-115 DIRKDFKNGNSSI
+115 DFKDKDGNTPQMI
-128 QSISGDPLTK
+128 QTGDPFSA
-138 VESIRIGGY
+138 VQSIRIGGN
-147 SNNGSITIN
+147 SGSGTIKIN

-162 PLAWDAEGKITFYA
+162 PLEWDAFGNITFNA
-176 QDFNVG
+176 TDFNL
-182 DNVTKNSNT
+182 DNVTRDGNT
-191 YTFSRQY
+191 FTFNAQNAS
-198 ADISLDFDNDGLA
+198 ISLDFDSNNDLA
-211 ITDIE
+211 TTEIE
-216 SIDISGTGTNN
+216 SIDVNITGSTDRIKQGFNNTNT
-227 IHQCFRK
+227 K
-234 EKNNNNPEAYDVNS
+234 DLS
-248 AQEKKIDLGFFMIRS
+248 TAQ
-263 SNRNVSFTLNSVTF
+263 RNKVSFGKFLIFNESRSTKPTITFNSVTF
-277 TKKKNQQE
+277 TKKK
-285 QPNQYVFDVTQDR
+285 YVFDVTKDR
-298 IFFENFEKLSN
+298 LYFEDFEHLTQASLLS
-309 RGITIENVVSEAKKE
+309 EDKAPA
-324 EYANAPEGNYSY
+324 ANARPDNS
-336 MQGKY
+336 QVGKY
-341 LNYGGRGKLMQDPTF
+341 YLYGGRGKILKDPTF
-356 GTYYQN
+356 NNYYQN

-367 EYTKSIA
+367 EYTKSLS
-374 ENFFR
+374 ENFLRYIFTDAER
-379 IILTKGQRDK
+379 SANEKAFKASGA
-389 IGSTVGKTGEA
+389 A

-425 MFSNLRF
+425 IFSNDCF
-432 RKADDEE
+432 AKADAGNVRE
-439 KPRFMFDLSC
+439 KDRPRFMFDLSC
-449 NGWTY
+449 NGWVY
-454 SYMPAS
+454 SYMPNTNAAGTDIGMN
-460 YDRPTGHVDYINQFF
+460 YFF
-475 YEEKNKN
+475 YGEKIAN
-482 SGVANPLE
+482 SGVTNPLG
-490 SLFGKNNYEN
+490 SLFGKDNYTH
-500 TLDQSKHKFYD
+500 TLDQSQHKFYD

-522 DKGNNNEGLSHVTVY
+522 DNNLTRVKIYLDGNLTGTVENVTTLPNTDHSECEFNGNN
-537 VDGVKTGEIANVRD
+537 
-551 KNGYGLSNVE
+551 
-561 FNKDGDYVGRAQYLR
+561 DYIGRTLYLR

-581 GFTPHGL
+581 GLTPHGL
-588 FYDKQYYSDAAL
+588 FYDQQYYSDAAL

-605 SIYGKALTKEQ
+605 AMYGRALTQDE
-616 IQSIIEQ
+616 IRSIIEQ

-630 WHYGDSFTE
+630 WHYGDSFKE

-644 GGHEQENNVSG
+644 GGHEEENNVSG
-655 LNLSNAS
+655 LGVNPT
-662 FDNTTH
+662 FDSTTK
-668 YLKVNGG
+668 YLKLNGG

-690 IEYAYANKGDGDAF
+690 IEYAYANKGDGNAF
-704 PGTVGKLTW
+704 PGTVGKLSW

-719 ENNSVLKKTFD
+719 ENNSVLKKTYE
-730 GQTYYVRTYQATEA
+730 GQTYYVRTYQAQES

-750 ITRDIIIR
+750 ITKDVIIR

-770 KYGNWNE
+770 KYGNWNA
-777 DKSKFTVLNVNKKYV
+777 DKSTFTALSVNKKYV
-792 KFDVERINGRNFYK
+792 QFDVQRINGRNFYK
-806 KDGVDVGEN
+806 KDGADVGEN

-827 RYNDGKPA
+827 RYSDGKPA
-835 YEDISNYTE
+835 YEDINNYRE
-844 GVNYPYIK
+844 DLNKYPYIK

-910 RLANRDRVSVNQK
+910 RLANKEKVTVNEK

-940 GGWDHTESYTIP
+940 GGWYHTPNYNIP
-952 GVEEPEMDMWTRAKT
+952 GVTKPAEDGWNRAVNY
-967 FQGPIKTNEEILDD
+967 QGPIKPNEEILDG
-981 FNQYSRGRNVAKSES
+981 FNQYSLGKYVAKSES
-996 LGYDDGEFHPGEE
+996 LGNDDGEFHPEE
-1009 FANNITPWTLPCRGA
+1009 AFANNITPWTLPCRGA
-1024 YVKFEPLK
+1024 YVKFEPVK

-1038 YLLQAGNLD
+1038 YLLQNGNLD
-1047 DRDHT
+1047 NRLD
-1052 IRPMNDGHSTH
+1052 NDGHSTH

-1083 TATNGRLTYEDNF
+1083 TATNGRITYKDNF

-1109 IAETYNRDASL
+1109 IEATYNEDASL

-1126 LKDND
+1126 LRDNMND
-1131 YAKFRTLI
+1131 KFHTLI

-1158 YMVMSEAIVRYTFN
+1158 YMVMSKAIVRYTFN

-1186 QVAISGFNFEEGRL
+1186 QVAISGFNFEEDRL

-1208 ETAPVRDVVES
+1208 ETAPVRDVVEGTS
-1219 TPIEFTDVLN
+1219 INFTDVLN
-1229 QAQPEIPTNGKGK
+1229 GAQPEIPTNGKGK

-1265 SLNNRQMREQ
+1265 SMNNRQMREQ
-1275 FGEETAVVLLKSI
+1275 FGEETAVVLLKNI

-1334 TYFNNEIQKDKPLFS
+1334 AYFDNEIQKDRPLFS

-1394 NGTLTKLKKA
+1394 NGTLSKLKKA
-1404 TIAKPFRAYLKYQGS
+1404 TTAKPFRAYLKYQGS
-1419 DAYNAK
+1419 DANNAK

>member
-1 MKRFL
+1 MKRFV
-6 KLNAFALVALLF
+6 KQNVFALVALLF
-18 LGVADA
+18 LGVAA
-24 WGLGI
+24 PWGIG
-29 KKNVALNFSAEGDKG
+29 V
-44 SWNAGNKQMTWTEST
+44 NKA
-59 YNLLF
+59 F
-64 LTDWY
+64 
-69 DCDLSQYDKMVIN
+69 
-82 VSNATPNK
+82 
-90 TYRVVITVDGT
+90 
-101 LYTYT
+101 
-106 TSGNGTKEI
+106 
-115 DIRKDFKNGNSSI
+115 
-128 QSISGDPLTK
+128 
-138 VESIRIGGY
+138 
-147 SNNGSITIN
+147 
-156 SIYFHK
+156 
-162 PLAWDAEGKITFYA
+162 A
-176 QDFNVG
+176 QQFNPA
-182 DNVTKNSNT
+182 S
-191 YTFSRQY
+191 
-198 ADISLDFDNDGLA
+198 
-211 ITDIE
+211 
-216 SIDISGTGTNN
+216 
-227 IHQCFRK
+227 
-234 EKNNNNPEAYDVNS
+234 
-248 AQEKKIDLGFFMIRS
+248 
-263 SNRNVSFTLNSVTF
+263 
-277 TKKKNQQE
+277 
-285 QPNQYVFDVTQDR
+285 DR
-298 IFFENFEKLSN
+298 IFFEDFEKMSDKDLLS
-309 RGITIENVVSEAKKE
+309 SDL
-324 EYANAPEGNYSY
+324 APQDNTEPTASQ
-336 MQGKY
+336 QGKY
-341 LNYGGRGKLMQDPTF
+341 YNYGGRGKIMKAPTF
-356 GTYYQN
+356 GKYYQN

-374 ENFFR
+374 ENFLRYIFTENER
-379 IILTKGQRDK
+379 QGTDWRGNK
-389 IGSTVGKTGEA
+389 IGLSKIGDTGEV
-400 TIGFWVNGQV
+400 TIGFWVNGLL
-410 AVDYELPLERGSMFC
+410 AVNYELPLERGSMFC

-432 RKADDEE
+432 AKADAGKIKMGEE
-439 KPRFMFDLSC
+439 PRFMFDISC
-449 NGWTY
+449 NGWNY
-454 SYMPAS
+454 SYMPNS
-460 YDRPTGHVDYINQFF
+460 YDKNRNGDIDRPKKDINGDGMLNSKDGYSEDFINM
-475 YEEKNKN
+475 YSYGEKNLN
-482 SGVANPLE
+482 SATNPQV
-490 SLFGKNNYEN
+490 SLFGKDNYAN
-500 TLDQSKHKFYD
+500 TLDQSQHKFYD
-511 DKKWHYVTYVM
+511 DKKWHYITYVM
-522 DKGNNNEGLSHVTVY
+522 DKGNTGKKLSRVIMY
-537 VDGVKTGEIANVRD
+537 VDGVKTGEISNVRD
-551 KNGYGLSNVE
+551 KNGNGLFDVLFESE
-561 FNKDGDYVGRAQYLR
+561 GDYEGRTKYIR
-576 NIVLG
+576 NLVLG
-581 GFTPHGL
+581 GFTPHGM
-588 FYDKQYYSDAAL
+588 FYDRQYYSDAAL

-605 SIYGKALTKEQ
+605 AIYSKALTQQQ
-616 IQSIIEQ
+616 IQSIIAQ

-630 WHYGDSFTE
+630 WHYGDSFEE
-639 YNEIK
+639 YNQGK
-644 GGHEQENNVSG
+644 GGHEQKDNIEG
-655 LNLSNAS
+655 LGLRNPP
-662 FDNTTH
+662 FDEETG
-668 YLKVNGG
+668 YLKINKG
-675 TTLTIPSVPKNYYVR
+675 TEITIPNVPKGYYVR
-690 IEYAYANKGDGDAF
+690 IEYAYVNQGAGNGF
-704 PGTVGKLTW
+704 PGNVGHLKW

-719 ENNSVLKKTFD
+719 ENNSKLKKTFD
-730 GQTYYVRTYQATEA
+730 GQTYYVRTYQAEES

-750 ITRDIIIR
+750 VGADVLIR

-770 KYGNWNE
+770 KYGNWNA
-777 DKSKFTVLNVNKKYV
+777 DKSEFTVLNVNKKYV
-792 KFDVERINGRNFYK
+792 KFDVQRINGRNLYK
-806 KDGVDVGEN
+806 NAEGKYVDEI

-835 YEDISNYTE
+835 YEDINNYRE
-844 GVNYPYIK
+844 DLNHYPYIK

-910 RLANRDRVSVNQK
+910 RLVNRDRVSVNQK

-1083 TATNGRLTYEDNF
+1083 TATNGRITYEDNF

-1126 LKDND
+1126 LRDND

-1186 QVAISGFNFEEGRL
+1186 QVAISGFNFEEDRL

-1208 ETAPVRDVVES
+1208 ETAPVRDVVEGTS
-1219 TPIEFTDVLN
+1219 LTFTDVLN
-1229 QAQPEIPTNGKGK
+1229 EPQPEIPTNGKGK

-1394 NGTLTKLKKA
+1394 NGTLSKLKKA
-1404 TIAKPFRAYLKYQGS
+1404 TTAKPFRAYLKYQGS
-1419 DAYNAK
+1419 DANNAK

>member
-1 MKRFL
+1 MKRFF
-6 KLNAFALVALLF
+6 KLNVFALVALLF
-18 LGVADA
+18 LGVADV
-24 WGLGI
+24 WGIGI
-29 KKNVALNFSAEGDKG
+29 NKNVALNFTAEGDKG
-44 SWNAGNKQMTWTEST
+44 SWNAGNKQITWTAST

-64 LTDWY
+64 LTDWN
-69 DCDLSQYDKMVIN
+69 DCDLSGYDKMVIN
-82 VSNATPNK
+82 TSTVGTANAE
-90 TYRVVITVDGT
+90 YRVMLRIDEQNYTCNLTGGGEQVINIKT
-101 LYTYT
+101 
-106 TSGNGTKEI
+106 
-115 DIRKDFKNGNSSI
+115 DFKNAKGKTPESVVANPF
-128 QSISGDPLTK
+128 QN
-138 VESIRIGGY
+138 VASIRIGGR
-147 SNNGSITIN
+147 SGNGAITIN

-191 YTFSRQY
+191 YSFKYQY
-198 ADISLDFDNDGLA
+198 NNISLDFDNDGLA

-216 SIDISGTGTNN
+216 SINILGTGTDN
-227 IHQCFRK
+227 IQQCFRK
-234 EKNNNNPEAYDVNS
+234 EKNNNNPEAYNVNG
-248 AQEKKIDLGFFMIRS
+248 AQNKKIDLGFFMIRAS
-263 SNRNVSFTLNSVTF
+263 RNDVSFTLNSVTF
-277 TKKKNQQE
+277 TKKKFN
-285 QPNQYVFDVTQDR
+285 VKADR
-298 IFFENFEKLSN
+298 IFFEDFEKLSN

-379 IILTKGQRDK
+379 IILTAGQREQIK
-389 IGSTVGKTGEA
+389 NTVGNTGEA

-460 YDRPTGHVDYINQFF
+460 YDRSEGHVDYINQFF

-561 FNKDGDYVGRAQYLR
+561 FDKDNGDYVGRAQYLR

-605 SIYGKALTKEQ
+605 AMYGRALTQDE
-616 IQSIIEQ
+616 IRSIIEQ

-630 WHYGDSFTE
+630 WHFGDSFTE

-668 YLKVNGG
+668 YLKVNGV

-719 ENNSVLKKTFD
+719 ENNSKLKKTFD
-730 GQTYYVRTYQATEA
+730 GQTYYVRTYKATES
-744 GTYTLN
+744 GTYTLE
-750 ITRDIIIR
+750 IKKDVIIR

-770 KYGNWNE
+770 KFGNWNE
-777 DKSKFTVLNVNKKYV
+777 GKSTFTTLPVNKKYV

-815 PVLPEVSLVKDG
+815 PVLPEVSLAKDG
-827 RYNDGKPA
+827 RFGDQA
-835 YEDISNYTE
+835 YENIDNYRE
-844 GVNYPYIK
+844 DLNHYPYIK

-860 AHINKKGEI
+860 AHINKKGDI

-888 QFVGSEVID
+888 RFVGSEVID

-910 RLANRDRVSVNQK
+910 RLTNKQAVKVNEK
-923 FPGVNSNKKLD
+923 FPGVNSNKNLD

-940 GGWDHTESYTIP
+940 GGWNHTPTYIIP
-952 GVEEPEMDMWTRAKT
+952 GVAKPAQDGWNSAVN
-967 FQGPIKTNEEILDD
+967 FQGPIKPKEEILDD
-981 FNQYSRGRNVAKSES
+981 FNQYSIGKNAAKSES
-996 LGYDDGEFHPGEE
+996 LGNDDGEFHPGEA

-1024 YVKFEPLK
+1024 YVKFEPVK

-1038 YLLQAGNLD
+1038 YLLQNGNLD
-1047 DRDHT
+1047 NRLDD
-1052 IRPMNDGHSTH
+1052 DGHSTH

-1083 TATNGRLTYEDNF
+1083 TATNGRITYKDNF
-1096 FVGDKRRAQFIES
+1096 FIGDKRRAQFIES
-1109 IAETYNRDASL
+1109 IEATYNEDPSL

-1126 LKDND
+1126 LKEKDINQ
-1131 YAKFRTLI
+1131 FHTLI

-1158 YMVMSEAIVRYTFN
+1158 YMVMSKAIVRYTFN

-1186 QVAISGFNFEEGRL
+1186 QIAISGFNFEEDRL

-1208 ETAPVRDVVES
+1208 ETAPVRDVVEGTS
-1219 TPIEFTDVLN
+1219 LTFTDVLN
-1229 QAQPEIPTNGKGK
+1229 EAQPEIPTNGKGK

-1265 SLNNRQMREQ
+1265 SMNNRQMREQ
-1275 FGEETAVVLLKSI
+1275 FGEETAVVLLKNI

-1312 LPKGAV
+1312 LPKGDV

-1334 TYFNNEIQKDKPLFS
+1334 TYFNNEIQKDRPLFS

-1394 NGTLTKLKKA
+1394 NGTLSKLKKA
-1404 TIAKPFRAYLKYQGS
+1404 TTAKPFRAYLKYQGS
-1419 DAYNAK
+1419 DANNAK

>member
-44 SWNAGNKQMTWTEST
+44 SWNAGDKQMTWTESY

-69 DCDLSQYDKMVIN
+69 ECDLSQYDKMVIN
-82 VSNATPNK
+82 TSTVRTANAE
-90 TYRVVITVDGT
+90 YRVMLRIDEQNYTCNLTGGGEQVINIKT
-101 LYTYT
+101 
-106 TSGNGTKEI
+106 
-115 DIRKDFKNGNSSI
+115 DFKNAEGKTPESVGANPF
-128 QSISGDPLTK
+128 QN
-138 VESIRIGGY
+138 VASIRIGGR
-147 SNNGSITIN
+147 SGNGAITIN

-162 PLAWDAEGKITFYA
+162 PLAWDAEGKITFSA

-191 YTFSRQY
+191 YSFKSQY
-198 ADISLDFDNDGLA
+198 NYISLDFDNDGLA

-216 SIDISGTGTNN
+216 SIDISGTGN

-234 EKNNNNPEAYDVNS
+234 EKDNNIPEAYDVNG
-248 AQEKKIDLGFFMIRS
+248 AQDKKIDLGFFMIRAS
-263 SNRNVSFTLNSVTF
+263 RNDVSFTLNSVTF
-277 TKKKNQQE
+277 TKKKFN
-285 QPNQYVFDVTQDR
+285 VKADR
-298 IFFENFEKLSN
+298 IFFEDFEKLSN

-379 IILTKGQRDK
+379 IILTAGQREQIK
-389 IGSTVGKTGEA
+389 NTVGKTGEA

-460 YDRPTGHVDYINQFF
+460 YDRPEGHVDYINQFF

-561 FNKDGDYVGRAQYLR
+561 FNKDNGDYVGRAQYLR

-605 SIYGKALTKEQ
+605 AMYGRALTQDE
-616 IQSIIEQ
+616 IRSIIEQ

-630 WHYGDSFTE
+630 WHFGDSFTE

-668 YLKVNGG
+668 YLKVNGV

-719 ENNSVLKKTFD
+719 ENNSKLKKTFD
-730 GQTYYVRTYQATEA
+730 GQTYYVRTYKATES
-744 GTYTLN
+744 GTYTLE
-750 ITRDIIIR
+750 IKKDVIIR

-770 KYGNWNE
+770 KFGNWNE
-777 DKSKFTVLNVNKKYV
+777 GKSTFTTLPVNKKYV

-815 PVLPEVSLVKDG
+815 PVLPEVSLAKDG
-827 RYNDGKPA
+827 RFGDQA
-835 YEDISNYTE
+835 YENIDNYRE
-844 GVNYPYIK
+844 DLNHYPYIK

-860 AHINKKGEI
+860 AHINKKGDI

-910 RLANRDRVSVNQK
+910 RLANKQAVKVNEK
-923 FPGVNSNKKLD
+923 FPGVNSNKNLD

-940 GGWDHTESYTIP
+940 GGWNHTPTYIIP
-952 GVEEPEMDMWTRAKT
+952 GVAKPAQDGWNRAVN
-967 FQGPIKTNEEILDD
+967 FQGPIKPKEEILDD
-981 FNQYSRGRNVAKSES
+981 FNQYSIGKNAAKSES
-996 LGYDDGEFHPGEE
+996 LGNDDGEFHPGEA

-1024 YVKFEPLK
+1024 YVKFEPVK

-1038 YLLQAGNLD
+1038 YLLQNGNLD
-1047 DRDHT
+1047 NRLDD
-1052 IRPMNDGHSTH
+1052 DGHSTH

-1083 TATNGRLTYEDNF
+1083 TATNGRITYKDNF
-1096 FVGDKRRAQFIES
+1096 FIGDKRRAQFIES
-1109 IAETYNRDASL
+1109 IEATYNEDPSL

-1126 LKDND
+1126 LKEKDINQ
-1131 YAKFRTLI
+1131 FHTLI

-1158 YMVMSEAIVRYTFN
+1158 YMVMSKAIVRYTFN

-1186 QVAISGFNFEEGRL
+1186 QIAISGFNFEEDRL

-1208 ETAPVRDVVES
+1208 ETAPVRDVVEGTS
-1219 TPIEFTDVLN
+1219 LTFTDVFN
-1229 QAQPEIPTNGKGK
+1229 EAQPEIPTNGKGK

-1265 SLNNRQMREQ
+1265 SMNNRQMREQ
-1275 FGEETAVVLLKSI
+1275 FGEETAVVLLKNI

-1312 LPKGAV
+1312 LPKGDV

-1334 TYFNNEIQKDKPLFS
+1334 TYFNNEIQKDRPLFS
-1349 VGSNGNTFDWQGTY
+1349 VGSNGNTYDWQGTY

-1394 NGTLTKLKKA
+1394 NGTLSKLKKA
-1404 TIAKPFRAYLKYQGS
+1404 TTAKPFRAYLKYQGS
-1419 DAYNAK
+1419 DANNAK